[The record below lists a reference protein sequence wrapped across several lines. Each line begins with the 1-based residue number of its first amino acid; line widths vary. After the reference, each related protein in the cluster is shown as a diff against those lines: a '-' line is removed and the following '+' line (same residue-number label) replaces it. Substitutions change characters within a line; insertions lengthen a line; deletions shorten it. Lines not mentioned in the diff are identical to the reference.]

1 MENKKTRIE
10 NAAKELAAE
19 KGAINITRAEVC
31 ERAGIPDGAF
41 TAIMDESFTELISR
55 LDLPTGETVERKR
68 VVPELR
74 RKHVL
79 NKAIEL
85 AKTKGYNSLT
95 RDDVATGANVS
106 PALISHYFGNIDQ
119 LRIVVLKLAIK
130 REVLEIVAQ
139 GLVREDPIA
148 VQAPKELKHRAAS
161 YLAEL

>member
-41 TAIMDESFTELISR
+41 TAIMDENFTELISR
-55 LDLPTGETVERKR
+55 LDLPTGETVDRKR
-68 VVPELR
+68 ANPELR

-79 NKAIEL
+79 DVAIEL
-85 AKTKGYNSLT
+85 AKAKGYSVLT

-106 PALISHYFGNIDQ
+106 PALISHYFGTIEE
-119 LRIVVLKLAIK
+119 LRIIVIKLAVK

-139 GLVREDPIA
+139 GLVREDPVAI
-148 VQAPKELKHRAAS
+148 QAPKELKYKAVAH
-161 YLAEL
+161 LAEL